1 MDPYRFSWDA
11 DALVVIPGL
20 AAAYLIAL
28 TRFPAP
34 RWRIACFM
42 AGCALMLAVQIGP
55 ADTLALHYLLT
66 MHFLQNVAIAEWGPL
81 LIVLGL
87 TPAMAHE
94 PLRIPGARALTH
106 PLVALPIWL
115 ATYFTWHT
123 PWAYDAALRR
133 QWTEALYDDLGETAL
148 AQGNCGT
155 VRGHIELLDGDPAAA
170 ERALRASYE
179 GLAAMGDR
187 AYLATRAAELAEAV
201 YRNGRLEEAAGLTE
215 TAQATGGA
223 DDVPTQFLWRT
234 VRAKVF
240 ARQGRAAEAEEL
252 ARMAVALVETT
263 DAPNF
268 RGAVVLD
275 LAEVLDRSGRADEAA
290 SAAARALDLF
300 EQKGNVVEAGRA
312 RALAVA

>member
-94 PLRIPGARALTH
+94 LLRIPGARALTH

-115 ATYFTWHT
+115 ATYFAWHT
-123 PWAYDAALRR
+123 PWAYDAALRH
-133 QWTEALYDDLGETAL
+133 QWTILHAEHACYFFAGVLVWWPVVHGSYSSGTKALYLFGAFVFASPLGLLLAL
-148 AQGNCGT
+148 LPKAVYDFYEHAPRLWGLSPLSDQQLAGMTMAAEQAIVLFAAFAIYVRRFLHEESSADTFRAPT
-155 VRGHIELLDGDPAAA
+155 VRK
-170 ERALRASYE
+170 
-179 GLAAMGDR
+179 
-187 AYLATRAAELAEAV
+187 T
-201 YRNGRLEEAAGLTE
+201 
-215 TAQATGGA
+215 
-223 DDVPTQFLWRT
+223 
-234 VRAKVF
+234 
-240 ARQGRAAEAEEL
+240 
-252 ARMAVALVETT
+252 
-263 DAPNF
+263 
-268 RGAVVLD
+268 
-275 LAEVLDRSGRADEAA
+275 
-290 SAAARALDLF
+290 
-300 EQKGNVVEAGRA
+300 
-312 RALAVA
+312 